1 MQYPCTNSTGKITHT
16 VTGHT
21 PHFIHHYWSRDHR
34 QPQATGIQVAQ
45 EFTRCMEH
53 LSPAQGLESA
63 LARVWL
69 YRWAPLRQ
77 RVLYLNWMV
86 PVSPAWTTGSLPRIE
101 VHAGQNMHNLLIWK
115 GLVDQLWAA
124 FGDTNVIFHPY
135 VSVRTWKRC
144 FERPNAAMNASSLI
158 TWLSGAWSESS

>member
-1 MQYPCTNSTGKITHT
+1 MCEFQLWILVLAIKTPQYYIEHMDSKVSCFISMKITHT

-21 PHFIHHYWSRDHR
+21 PHFIHHYGSRDHR

-69 YRWAPLRQ
+69 YQSWWAQLLPLCSVSYTWTEWSLYRQ
-77 RVLYLNWMV
+77 PGPL
-86 PVSPAWTTGSLPRIE
+86 
-101 VHAGQNMHNLLIWK
+101 
-115 GLVDQLWAA
+115 AA
-124 FGDTNVIFHPY
+124 FPGL
-135 VSVRTWKRC
+135 RC
-144 FERPNAAMNASSLI
+144 MLGK
-158 TWLSGAWSESS
+158 TYTTCLSGRIW